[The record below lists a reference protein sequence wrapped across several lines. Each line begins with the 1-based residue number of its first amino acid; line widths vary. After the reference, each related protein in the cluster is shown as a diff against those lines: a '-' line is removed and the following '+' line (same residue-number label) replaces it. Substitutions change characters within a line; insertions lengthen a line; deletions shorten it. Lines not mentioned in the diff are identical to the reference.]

1 MTASPHLEPGLL
13 LLLLPLACWP
23 TPGMVGASES
33 VQSAWFCFFCT
44 VVVKPR
50 DLHAFY
56 WLQMAKCG
64 INPDQQERGSVLVP
78 QLSH

>member
-1 MTASPHLEPGLL
+1 MTASPYLEPGLLL

-33 VQSAWFCFFCT
+33 VLFWFCFFCT
-44 VVVKPR
+44 VIVKPR
-50 DLHAFY
+50 DLEAFY

-64 INPDQQERGSVLVP
+64 TNRSEAQF
-78 QLSH
+78 

>member
-33 VQSAWFCFFCT
+33 VQSALFCFFCT
-44 VVVKPR
+44 V
-50 DLHAFY
+50 
-56 WLQMAKCG
+56 M
-64 INPDQQERGSVLVP
+64 
-78 QLSH
+78 